1 MERRRSGQPTL
12 EDVARHA
19 GVSTATVSRCLND
32 PDRLRED
39 TRQRVHQAVEHLGYA
54 PNFAG
59 RALAMHRTDTMG
71 AVVPTID
78 NAIFSRGLQAMQ
90 ERLSRDNITLLIAST
105 NYDPE
110 QERRQIHALVARGV
124 DGLMLIGE
132 ARDASL
138 YEFLEARR
146 LPLVLTWV
154 WRLESPHLCVGF
166 DNRVS
171 ARDVAA
177 KVLEQNHTHIA
188 MISGITRH
196 NDRAVQRI
204 AGVRDALQARGL
216 RLDDRMIVE
225 TQFEFTAGT
234 TAMQTLLS
242 REPRPTAV
250 ICSNDVLA
258 TGAMYAV
265 RQAGLLVPDD
275 ISVVGFDDIDLASM
289 TSPQLA
295 TMRVP
300 HYQMGEMAAE
310 TLIRLRSGLTPPPDR
325 HLETVFVPRGSL
337 GPAPAV

>member
-1 MERRRSGQPTL
+1 MERKRSGQPTL

-19 GVSTATVSRCLND
+19 GVSTATVSRCLNA

-39 TRQRVHQAVEHLGYA
+39 TRQKVFEAVEHLGYA

-78 NAIFSRGLQAMQ
+78 NAIFSRGIQAMQ
-90 ERLSRDNITLLIAST
+90 ARLARDNITLLIAST

-132 ARDASL
+132 ARDPSL
-138 YEFLEARR
+138 YAFLESRR

-166 DNRVS
+166 DNRVA
-171 ARDVAA
+171 ARDLATE
-177 KVLEQNHTHIA
+177 VLEMGHTRIA
-188 MISGITRH
+188 MISGRTRH
-196 NDRAVQRI
+196 NDRAVQRVE
-204 AGVRDALQARGL
+204 GVRAALHARGL
-216 RLDDRMIVE
+216 RLDDAMIVE
-225 TQFEFTAGT
+225 APFELAAGTAG
-234 TAMQTLLS
+234 MQSLLS
-242 REPRPTAV
+242 RTPRPTAV

-258 TGAMYAV
+258 TGAMHGA
-265 RQAGLLVPDD
+265 RLEGLRIPDD
-275 ISVVGFDDIDLASM
+275 ISIVGFDDIDLASA

-300 HYQMGEMAAE
+300 HYRMGEMAAE
-310 TLIRLRSGLTPPPDR
+310 TLIRLRAGQAPPDDR
-325 HLETVFVPRGSL
+325 HLETVFMKRGSL
-337 GPAPAV
+337 GPAP